1 MHFDRG
7 IYVRGA
13 MYPPLNPV
21 LVGACRGKIHRGDSR
36 ADSLPPL
43 IGAVVSGEGESAF
56 LLSPRV
62 VRKYYSSKKKSA
74 LPDDGFRTLLVFS
87 FSL

>member
-43 IGAVVSGEGESAF
+43 IGAVVREKERVLSSF
-56 LLSPRV
+56 LPAS
-62 VRKYYSSKKKSA
+62 
-74 LPDDGFRTLLVFS
+74 
-87 FSL
+87 